1 MTRAQQEQAITE
13 LNKRIHADMSLPLR
27 EIAINTVPGEGNVD
41 AEILFVG
48 EAPGAKEDELGRPFV
63 GAAGKLLDQLIE
75 SIGLKRQD
83 VFIANLIKHRPP
95 GNRDPL
101 PEEIEAYT
109 PYLDEQ
115 LKIIQPKLIVTL
127 GRYSMGYFL
136 GPNLKISAVHGQPKR
151 NAKGQVVIP
160 MYHPAAALYSGNL
173 RPVLFEDFK
182 RVLKVLDLVKKGKMS
197 TKEEKALQPVRQ
209 AHGEQVQGKEAEL
222 AKVAETQKSL
232 L

>member
-1 MTRAQQEQAITE
+1 MSSEKKEKAIAK
-13 LNKRIHADMSLPLR
+13 LNARIHADLSLPLR
-27 EIAINTVPGEGNVD
+27 QIATNTVPGEGNLD

-48 EAPGAKEDELGRPFV
+48 EAPGQKEDELGRPFV

-75 SIGLKRQD
+75 SIGLKRD
-83 VFIANLIKHRPP
+83 TVFIANLIKHRPP

-101 PEEIEAYT
+101 PEEIAAYT

-115 LKIIQPKLIVTL
+115 LAIIKPKLIVTL
-127 GRYSMGYFL
+127 GRYSMTYFL
-136 GPNLKISAVHGQPKR
+136 GPNLVISKIHGQPKR

-173 RPVLFEDFK
+173 RPVLFADFAK
-182 RVLKVLDLVKKGKMS
+182 IPKVLEMIKAGKS
-197 TKEEKALQPVRQ
+197 VNKEEEAVKA
-209 AHGEQVQGKEAEL
+209 AG
-222 AKVAETQKSL
+222 TQKRL

>member
-1 MTRAQQEQAITE
+1 MTTVHKEKAIAE
-13 LNKRIHADMSLPLR
+13 LNARIHADMSLPLR
-27 EIAINTVPGEGNVD
+27 EIATNTVPGEGNVD

-115 LKIIQPKLIVTL
+115 LNIIQPKVIVTL

-136 GPNLKISAVHGQPKR
+136 GPDLKISAVHGQPKR

-197 TKEEKALQPVRQ
+197 TKEEK
-209 AHGEQVQGKEAEL
+209 EAEL

>member
-1 MTRAQQEQAITE
+1 MTTAEKEAAIAE
-13 LNKRIHADMSLPLR
+13 LNARIHADMSLPLR
-27 EIAINTVPGEGNVD
+27 QIATNTVPGEGSVD

-75 SIGLKRQD
+75 SIGLQRQT

-101 PEEIEAYT
+101 PEEIAAYT

-115 LKIIQPKLIVTL
+115 VHIIQPRLIVTL
-127 GRYSMGYFL
+127 GRFSMQYFL
-136 GPNLKISAVHGQPKR
+136 GPSLVISKIHGQPKR

-173 RPVLFEDFK
+173 RPVLFADFA
-182 RVLKVLDLVKKGKMS
+182 RIPKVLELIKQGKSATSEKKGAEPKN
-197 TKEEKALQPVRQ
+197 TQEE
-209 AHGEQVQGKEAEL
+209 
-222 AKVAETQKSL
+222 QKPL